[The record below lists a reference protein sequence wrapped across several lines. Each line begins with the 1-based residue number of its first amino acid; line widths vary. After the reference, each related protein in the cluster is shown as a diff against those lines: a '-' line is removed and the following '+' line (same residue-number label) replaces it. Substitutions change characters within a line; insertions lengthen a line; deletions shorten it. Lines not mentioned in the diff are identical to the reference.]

1 MYRLPLVWSDGEIQR
16 LQDGDVISPSAVFQY
31 IRFYTPT
38 KDWMIPHSYGRK
50 VLNIPFWAYSDEGP
64 IVVGVS
70 EAKSDVNQMSLELT
84 EPMAGVLIYLNLS
97 L

>member
-1 MYRLPLVWSDGEIQR
+1 
-16 LQDGDVISPSAVFQY
+16 
-31 IRFYTPT
+31 
-38 KDWMIPHSYGRK
+38 MIPHSYGRK

-70 EAKSDVNQMSLELT
+70 NEKSDVNQMSLEMT